1 MSIHKIQHPL
11 FVKRAT
17 NSSIHLKEGQIVK
30 GKVMKLYSNH
40 RAEIRIGTTTL
51 IAQLETSLSVGK
63 DYYFQVQE
71 KNNQIYLQVAQGERH
86 GKISN
91 LQSLM
96 KQMQIKE
103 TSMNTLFLEK
113 LITNGIPFNRAQ
125 LVQAIKLLQASPE
138 REIAMD
144 VLQYMIENKFPMV
157 HSIFQA
163 LIAIDESDVTTRM
176 ESLYKQLQHDSI
188 PISERERTLI
198 QLLQPLIARPNNSN
212 IENAQIILSN
222 LKKEATILH
231 LFRLL
236 GLVDP
241 SLNRKDTISRL
252 QQYIDTSSVQNYP
265 LQQISSDTQL
275 QQIFSQAQNEMK
287 QLIHKE
293 SEIIR
298 TALKIVSI
306 FHPIQ
311 TASLNQK
318 EFQLLLE
325 LIRKEFMPL
334 LPPQMQQSLANRLQS
349 CTVQDQQ
356 SVLTF
361 IQAFMNQ
368 DGYTTLSSILTN
380 IDQHQPSYGSQVAS
394 IQHQFMTH
402 LTNYIQTI
410 GLTMDYD
417 IIQALRYSDD
427 PHHVL
432 QTNTVKSLLIQ
443 MIQQGGMHQEQIQA
457 LIHFINGL
465 QLQAFTETNQ
475 LYQAQLVIPGNN
487 FSLNEDIWLQFESKK
502 TPEKEINTDYCHI
515 VFVLNLK
522 ELQETIVDM
531 QIQQRIIT
539 VTIFND
545 LLEKIGNTDQIHQ
558 IMKENLE
565 AIHYQLS
572 TVQWKALSNQSNEVA
587 SSIFKKEN
595 NYQQEGFD
603 FRI

>member
-1 MSIHKIQHPL
+1 MSIHKIQHQL
-11 FVKRAT
+11 FAKRAT
-17 NSSIHLKEGQIVK
+17 NSSIHLREGQIVK

-63 DYYFQVQE
+63 AYYFQVQE
-71 KNNQIYLQVAQGERH
+71 KNDQIYLQVAQGGGH
-86 GKISN
+86 DKISN
-91 LQSLM
+91 LLSLM
-96 KQMQIKE
+96 KQLQIKE
-103 TSMNTLFLEK
+103 TGMNTLFLEK

-125 LVQAIKLLQASPE
+125 LVQAIQLLQSSPE

-144 VLQYMIENKFPMV
+144 VLQYMIATKLPIV
-157 HSIFQA
+157 PSVFQA
-163 LIAIDESDVTTRM
+163 LTAVDESDVTTRM
-176 ESLYKQLQHDSI
+176 VSLYKQLQHASI
-188 PISERERTLI
+188 PKGERERTLL
-198 QLLQPLIARPNNSN
+198 QLLHPLIVRPNNSN
-212 IENAQIILSN
+212 IENTQMILSH
-222 LKKEATILH
+222 LKKDATTFH

-236 GLVDP
+236 ELVDP
-241 SLNRKDTISRL
+241 VLNREDTINRL
-252 QQYIDTSSVQNYP
+252 QQYINTKSIQHYP

-275 QQIFSQAQNEMK
+275 QQVFSQAQNEMK
-287 QLIHKE
+287 QLIQEE

-298 TALKIVSI
+298 TALKIISI

-311 TASLNQK
+311 TASLSQK
-318 EFQLLLE
+318 EFQSLME

-349 CTVQDQQ
+349 CTVQDQL
-356 SVLTF
+356 SVLTY
-361 IQAFMNQ
+361 IQAFMNK
-368 DGYTTLSSILTN
+368 DGYTALSSILTN
-380 IDQHQPSYGSQVAS
+380 IDHNQLSYGSQVDS

-417 IIQALRYSDD
+417 IIQALRYNDD
-427 PHHVL
+427 PNQVL

-443 MIQQGGMHQEQIQA
+443 MIQQRGMHQEQIQA
-457 LIHFINGL
+457 LVHFINGM

-487 FSLNEDIWLQFESKK
+487 FSLNNDIWLQFESKK
-502 TPEKEINTDYCHI
+502 TPEREINTDYCHI
-515 VFVLNLK
+515 MFVLDLK

-545 LLEKIGNTDQIHQ
+545 LLEEIRNTDKLKK

-572 TVQWKALSNQSNEVA
+572 TVQWKPLSKQSDEVT
-587 SSIFKKEN
+587 SILKKES